1 MVSRFVFNET
11 SYFGWGSRE
20 VLIDEIK
27 NRNFKKALL
36 VTDDVL
42 LKVGI
47 ANKVINLLD
56 DAQFEYELFSDVK
69 PNPTISN
76 VKKGLRICKKYHC
89 DYIIAVGGG
98 SVIDTA
104 KAIGIVMT
112 NPDFKDIKSL
122 VGVTPTKN
130 ESLPVIAL
138 PTTHGT
144 AAECTINYIITNE
157 DDKVKMVCVDKHS
170 IPTLAIIDSELM
182 SSMPSS
188 VAAETGM
195 DALTHAMESYITK
208 NHNDMSD
215 IFALRAIGIIY
226 NNLER
231 AVNKEKK
238 SIEQMALAQ
247 YLAGMA
253 FSNVGLG
260 IVHSMAHQLGA
271 LYDTPHGLANAL
283 LLPYVLEW
291 NGAVC
296 SDRFIDMG
304 IAMGLDMKGLKN
316 FDAVKKVTQAV
327 RNLAIRLDMPEHI
340 SKIGG
345 KEEDIPTLAQK
356 AFNDPCTAGNPR
368 EATLSDFEDLFRTAF

>member
-20 VLIDEIK
+20 VLIVEIK

-47 ANKVINLLD
+47 TNKVMNLLD
-56 DAQFEYELFSDVK
+56 DAQFEYELFSNVK

-296 SDRFIDMG
+296 PDRFIDMG

>member
-296 SDRFIDMG
+296 PDRFIDMG

>member
-356 AFNDPCTAGNPR
+356 AFNDPCTVGNPR